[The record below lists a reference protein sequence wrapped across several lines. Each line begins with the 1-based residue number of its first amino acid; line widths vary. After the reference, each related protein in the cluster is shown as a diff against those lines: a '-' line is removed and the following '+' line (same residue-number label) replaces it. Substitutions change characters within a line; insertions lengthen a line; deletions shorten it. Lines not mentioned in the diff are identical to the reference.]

1 MFDAKNLLDALL
13 GNASTS
19 QTPAKAASEPRGDP
33 SEAPSTGGPGA
44 ARGQAGTPGQE
55 TESGQLDLAAI
66 LEKLQGAGG
75 SGGLPEILSQV
86 FSQATSGVREG
97 AGKIGEQT
105 GANDALGEAVRRLSG
120 KSPDELLA
128 AIRELVSKNQ
138 FGAGAVLGG
147 LGGLLLGSRTGRS
160 AAANA
165 ARIGALALIGGLAYK
180 AYQNYQAGRPLIAAS
195 EAETSVAPP
204 PAGSGFEAAAVSNE
218 ETLNLIRAM
227 VAAAAA
233 DGRIGPDE
241 QEAITGRLREVGM
254 DGEAEEFLASELN
267 SPASIDEIAAAAKS
281 KEAAS
286 LVYTSARLA
295 IDPDTPAEQDF
306 LQQLATRLHIEPEL
320 AAHLDASARSVEGRS
335 LH

>member
-13 GNASTS
+13 GNASS
-19 QTPAKAASEPRGDP
+19 QTPTKAASEPRGNP
-33 SEAPSTGGPGA
+33 SEAQSTGGSGA
-44 ARGQAGTPGQE
+44 ARGQAGTPGE
-55 TESGQLDLAAI
+55 ATESSQLDLASI

-86 FSQATSGVREG
+86 FSQATSGLREG
-97 AGKIGEQT
+97 ASQIGEQT
-105 GANDALGEAVRRLSG
+105 GADDALGEAVRRLSG

-147 LGGLLLGSRTGRS
+147 LGGFLLGSRTGRS

-195 EAETSVAPP
+195 KTEIDVTPP
-204 PAGSGFEAAAVSNE
+204 PAGSGFEAEAVSNE
-218 ETLNLIRAM
+218 EARNLIRAM

-233 DGRIGPDE
+233 DGRVGPDE
-241 QEAITGRLREVGM
+241 QEAITGRLKEVGM
-254 DGEAEEFLASELN
+254 DEEAEEFLASELN
-267 SPASIDEIAAAAKS
+267 NPASIDEIAAAVKS

-295 IDPDTPAEQDF
+295 IDPDTPAERDF
-306 LQQLATRLHIEPEL
+306 LQQLATRLQIEPEL
-320 AAHLDASARSVEGRS
+320 AAHIDASARSIESRS